1 MDINSFVEKIFLKHV
16 GTSFESLALTLY
28 KYQAAHNKVYNQYLN
43 SLGIDWGKAKSLE
56 EITFLPI
63 EFFKTH
69 KVITGKDHCE
79 KVFHSSGTTGTTK
92 SKHYVKS
99 LDLYRRSFTMGF
111 EYEYGKLN
119 EYIVLAVLPNYQDN
133 PNSSLIYMVDEMI
146 RLSEDPASGYYLYH
160 DDKLCETI
168 NRCSK
173 QEKKML
179 VFGVSYALLDLS
191 DLGIGEFDVQNLLVM
206 ETGGMKGRRDEIVRD
221 ELHDIII
228 KGFGVEQVHS
238 EYGMTEL
245 LSQSYSNGNGLFNSP
260 PWKKI
265 LIREVNDPMN
275 YVKIGDTG
283 GLNIIDLANVHSC
296 AFISTNDL
304 GKLYNDGTFEV
315 LGRFDKSALR
325 GCNLLVTDS

>member
-1 MDINSFVEKIFLKHV
+1 MDISRFVEQVFSGHKAP
-16 GTSFESLALTLY
+16 TFEECALTLY

-43 SLGIDWGKAKSLE
+43 SLGIDWGNAKSLE

-69 KVITGKDHCE
+69 KIITGEDHYE
-79 KVFHSSGTTGTTK
+79 KVFHSSGTTGDTK

-111 EYEYGKLN
+111 EHEYGNLS

-146 RLSEDPASGYYLYH
+146 RLSEDPSSGYYLYN

-168 NRCSK
+168 IRCSK
-173 QEKKML
+173 QEKKIL
-179 VFGVSYALLDLS
+179 VFGVSYALLDIS
-191 DLGIGEFDVQNLLVM
+191 DFGIGEFDVQNLLVM
-206 ETGGMKGRRDEIVRD
+206 ETGGMKGRREEIVRD
-221 ELHDIII
+221 ELHDIVV

-245 LSQSYSNGNGLFNSP
+245 LSQSYSKGNGVFNSP

-265 LIREVNDPMN
+265 LIREVNDPMS

-304 GKLYNDGTFEV
+304 GKSHNDGTFEV
-315 LGRFDKSALR
+315 LGRFDNSAMR
-325 GCNLLVTDS
+325 GCNLLVTES